1 MLIDLSGALQI
12 KPWPSR
18 GSEAEVDLMQL
29 RPLREPIVMTLERPR
44 AAFARPNINFVDKD
58 AQEIHAMSAS
68 HMELRPFKDP
78 AFELQRRLAD
88 RGVQA
93 VPQQSHSAVQVR
105 SQPVLRRS
113 RPHAAVSL
121 IIPSLPSI
129 ASA

>member
-1 MLIDLSGALQI
+1 MHADHHMVWLQI
-12 KPWPSR
+12 KPWNSR

-68 HMELRPFKDP
+68 HMELRPYKDP

-93 VPQQSHSAVQVR
+93 VPQQAHSDVQVR
-105 SQPVLRRS
+105 PLK
-113 RPHAAVSL
+113 
-121 IIPSLPSI
+121 
-129 ASA
+129 

>member
-1 MLIDLSGALQI
+1 MLQI

-29 RPLREPIVMTLERPR
+29 QPLREPIVMTLERPR

-68 HMELRPFKDP
+68 HMELRPYKDP

-88 RGVQA
+88 RGAQA
-93 VPQQSHSAVQVR
+93 VPQQAHCGVQVR
-105 SQPVLRRS
+105 GSCVCAPHTGTMIHKALAAQVGTG
-113 RPHAAVSL
+113 RP
-121 IIPSLPSI
+121 P
-129 ASA
+129 